1 VSGQGALRHEDGA
14 AARNSPSFAFARSM
28 DFTGQASFAETLSS
42 SAIHTKMNLVA
53 DDLLL

>member
-1 VSGQGALRHEDGA
+1 VSGQGALRHEDGT